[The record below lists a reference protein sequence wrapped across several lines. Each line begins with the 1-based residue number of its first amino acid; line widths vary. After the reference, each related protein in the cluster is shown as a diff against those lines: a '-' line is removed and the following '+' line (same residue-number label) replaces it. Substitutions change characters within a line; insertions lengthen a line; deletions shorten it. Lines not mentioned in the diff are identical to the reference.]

1 MQGYWAPVPRLV
13 HVAVFA
19 ADGTGGAERD
29 VLGVTR
35 VRGAEVVVVVEG
47 AVVAVRAGVVV
58 LTADELDDEVVVEE
72 VVDGVDVGAVVD
84 C

>member
-1 MQGYWAPVPRLV
+1 M
-13 HVAVFA
+13 AVFA
-19 ADGTGGAERD
+19 ADGTGGAKRD

-35 VRGAEVVVVVEG
+35 VRGAAVVVEG
-47 AVVAVRAGVVV
+47 AGVAVRAGVVV
-58 LTADELDDEVVVEE
+58 LTVDELDDEVVVEE

>member
-35 VRGAEVVVVVEG
+35 VRGAEVVVVEG